1 LKSYRG
7 HVRNHI
13 APRIGAVPLTE
24 LSRSQVRDFM
34 HDLLDED
41 VSQAQ
46 TRKVMASLRAA
57 LAEAIERE

>member
-1 LKSYRG
+1 
-7 HVRNHI
+7 
-13 APRIGAVPLTE
+13 
-24 LSRSQVRDFM
+24 VRDFM